1 MYVYLLNKDVRQKNK
16 KIYGDCGGVLT
27 THGLSRVECASIILT
42 RFLYSLSGT
51 RSVLFDINIG
61 APRLSVTK
69 ALETLSSGPSKEQLR
84 VRRELVWS
92 VVAVSRTLSEMI
104 IKYMYLQNDSR
115 HRTTGRR
122 EDLSL

>member
-1 MYVYLLNKDVRQKNK
+1 M
-16 KIYGDCGGVLT
+16 LT
-27 THGLSRVECASIILT
+27 THVLRRVECASIILT
-42 RFLYSLSGT
+42 RSLYSLNTS
-51 RSVLFDINIG
+51 RPLLIEANIRE
-61 APRLSVTK
+61 PRVSVTT
-69 ALETLSSGPSKEQLR
+69 ATRTLSSRPSKEQLR

-92 VVAVSRTLSEMI
+92 GVAVSRTLSEII